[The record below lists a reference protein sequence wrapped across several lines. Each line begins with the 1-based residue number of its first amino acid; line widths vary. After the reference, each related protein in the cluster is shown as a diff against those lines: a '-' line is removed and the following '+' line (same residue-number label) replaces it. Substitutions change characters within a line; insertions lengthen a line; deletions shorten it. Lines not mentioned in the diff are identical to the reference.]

1 MSDIKSVV
9 TGKDCP
15 HMKEK
20 SALKQNKVGNS
31 LSEVAY
37 GLFYFL
43 NSVPILISFSA
54 AVAFNVC

>member
-1 MSDIKSVV
+1 
-9 TGKDCP
+9 
-15 HMKEK
+15 MKEK

-37 GLFYFL
+37 RLFYFL